1 VGKEKQKNKRDKTDE
16 QVGRNRAA
24 RRLRGVMAITA
35 RKAAAMEAELGGA
48 VAIERAAVR
57 IEPEAVTG
65 RQGER
70 GDYELVRFVA
80 RHGAVGIE
88 HVMAALGIGQ
98 AWAYRRVGRCIEL
111 GLLKRSRVIHAER
124 SLICATRSGQRYV
137 GLGGFPVAEVRPH
150 AVDHVLRCASTAR
163 LLARE
168 FSAEQIL
175 TERELQF
182 LEQGERR
189 PLASAKIGTLPSGLP
204 RLHRPDLVILQ
215 PGSELVS
222 ASSRGTASPSSSRTQ
237 GGGRVSALQ
246 VRDRD
251 PRTEDTEMRS
261 ATSFNRPIAVEVEL
275 SCKGQRRL
283 EQIIRGWRRADHIG
297 EVRYYCAPG
306 LVTRR
311 LDRVVRKLNAGDRVR
326 VLEVV
331 AR

>member
-1 VGKEKQKNKRDKTDE
+1 ME
-16 QVGRNRAA
+16 
-24 RRLRGVMAITA
+24 ITA

-48 VAIERAAVR
+48 TTIERAAT
-57 IEPEAVTG
+57 IEPEVAST
-65 RQGER
+65 RQAER
-70 GDYELVRFVA
+70 GDHELVRFVA

-137 GLGGFPVAEVRPH
+137 GLGGFPVAEIKPH
-150 AVDHVLRCASTAR
+150 AVDHVLRCASTAG

-168 FSAEQIL
+168 FAPEQIL

-189 PLASAKIGTLPSGLP
+189 PLASARIGTLPSGLP
-204 RLHRPDLVILQ
+204 RLHRPDLVVLP
-215 PGSELVS
+215 PGHPLI
-222 ASSRGTASPSSSRTQ
+222 ASS
-237 GGGRVSALQ
+237 
-246 VRDRD
+246 
-251 PRTEDTEMRS
+251 PRTDGTDRVVDLPW
-261 ATSFNRPIAVEVEL
+261 APIAVEVEL

-283 EQIIRGWRRADHIG
+283 EQIIRGWRRADWVG

-306 LVTRR
+306 LVRR
-311 LDRVVRKLNAGDRVR
+311 RVDRAVQKLHVTERIR

>member
-1 VGKEKQKNKRDKTDE
+1 ME
-16 QVGRNRAA
+16 
-24 RRLRGVMAITA
+24 ITA
-35 RKAAAMEAELGGA
+35 RKAATMATELGGA
-48 VAIERAAVR
+48 VAIEPGMATAV
-57 IEPEAVTG
+57 IEPEAG
-65 RQGER
+65 SARQAER

-80 RHGAVGIE
+80 RHGAVAVE

-137 GLGGFPVAEVRPH
+137 GLGGFPVAEIRPH

-168 FSAEQIL
+168 FGADQIL

-189 PLASAKIGTLPSGLP
+189 PIASAKIGTLPSGLP
-204 RLHRPDLVILQ
+204 RLHRPDLVILP
-215 PGSELVS
+215 PGHPIL
-222 ASSRGTASPSSSRTQ
+222 TPSSRTD
-237 GGGRVSALQ
+237 GT
-246 VRDRD
+246 D
-251 PRTEDTEMRS
+251 PVVDLPW
-261 ATSFNRPIAVEVEL
+261 APIAVEVEL

-283 EQIIRGWRRADHIG
+283 EQIIRGWRRADHVG

-306 LVTRR
+306 LVRR
-311 LDRVVRKLNAGDRVR
+311 RVDRVVRKLHCDDRVR